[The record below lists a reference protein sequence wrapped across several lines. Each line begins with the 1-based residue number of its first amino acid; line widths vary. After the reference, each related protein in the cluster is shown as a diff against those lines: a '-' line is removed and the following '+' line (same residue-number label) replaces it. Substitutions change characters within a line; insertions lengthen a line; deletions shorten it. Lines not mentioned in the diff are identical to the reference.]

1 MTVNFKIYTKYLLRP
16 LCKCEL
22 SLFLKKDFEDIDGMN
37 VFLHSSH
44 TATRE
49 WVGFFLNN
57 SKHFYKS
64 VYFIVCVF
72 LRKKCRYSS
81 KLFSTNTKNIYS
93 TFMRILKI
101 WTYLYEKKM
110 YLFNK
115 NLEFFFLLLMWIC
128 QYFGFLIPN
137 LATLLL
143 MYIKLF
149 THLALNFHFCPKLS
163 MIVKQ
168 IFRFKQEFWAL
179 YSVHCTLYEY
189 FRGL

>member
-1 MTVNFKIYTKYLLRP
+1 M
-16 LCKCEL
+16 C
-22 SLFLKKDFEDIDGMN
+22 
-37 VFLHSSH
+37 
-44 TATRE
+44 
-49 WVGFFLNN
+49 
-57 SKHFYKS
+57 
-64 VYFIVCVF
+64 F

-179 YSVHCTLYEY
+179 YSTNTLEDCSGIYKSWRVKGIEAKAEQN
-189 FRGL
+189 GNTATHTP

>member
-1 MTVNFKIYTKYLLRP
+1 MGWMFFYTPLTMRTESEWDFFKITASISTKVFIS
-16 LCKCEL
+16 LCV
-22 SLFLKKDFEDIDGMN
+22 FFKKKMSIQFK
-37 VFLHSSH
+37 V
-44 TATRE
+44 
-49 WVGFFLNN
+49 V
-57 SKHFYKS
+57 FYK
-64 VYFIVCVF
+64 Y
-72 LRKKCRYSS
+72 
-81 KLFSTNTKNIYS
+81 IYS

-168 IFRFKQEFWAL
+168 IFRFKQEFWAQGRNL
-179 YSVHCTLYEY
+179 
-189 FRGL
+189 